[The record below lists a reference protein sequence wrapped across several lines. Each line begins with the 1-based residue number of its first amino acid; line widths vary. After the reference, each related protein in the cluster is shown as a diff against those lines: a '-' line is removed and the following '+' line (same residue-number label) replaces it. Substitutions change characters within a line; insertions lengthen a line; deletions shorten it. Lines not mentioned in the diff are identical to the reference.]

1 MKKFLLLPIVLIT
14 VKSYS
19 QTFVQTYKD
28 RADLVTQ
35 ANINTNLNEFA
46 SYGIKKTG
54 TTANNNAATWLQNK
68 YTALG
73 YSASEITTQSFTV
86 SGAATKNVI
95 VTKTGTTFPNTFIII
110 CGHYDTINGP
120 GVNDNG
126 SGVAAILEAARI
138 LKDVPTEYSIKF
150 INFSGEEQG
159 LLGSKAYVTNVVK
172 ATNPRMDI

>member
-54 TTANNNAATWLQNK
+54 TTENNNAATWLQNK

-110 CGHYDTINGP
+110 CC
-120 GVNDNG
+120 G
-126 SGVAAILEAARI
+126 S
-138 LKDVPTEYSIKF
+138 
-150 INFSGEEQG
+150 
-159 LLGSKAYVTNVVK
+159 
-172 ATNPRMDI
+172 